1 MEFHENLMGFHGNF
15 QWDLGMGPMGNQWD
29 LTNDGKSRAVKAGR
43 WEHHGKLW
51 EFQATFD
58 DQIVLQDLN
67 M

>member
-1 MEFHENLMGFHGNF
+1 MGSLQNGWMDVNGNLVVNEGR
-15 QWDLGMGPMGNQWD
+15 
-29 LTNDGKSRAVKAGR
+29 TR

-58 DQIVLQDLN
+58 DQIVLEDLN